1 MMQLRG
7 GVGGGENKDS
17 VNGRLSAEC
26 DVALPR
32 RSTTNGTQVPVYIR
46 PFFPLQ
52 DFQFHTCAMRGIAK
66 LNFCYC

>member
-26 DVALPR
+26 DVTLPR
-32 RSTTNGTQVPVYIR
+32 RSTTTGTQVYIIHSS
-46 PFFPLQ
+46 PLSFPSTSTHVQ
-52 DFQFHTCAMRGIAK
+52 
-66 LNFCYC
+66 

>member
-46 PFFPLQ
+46 PPLSFPSTSTHVQ
-52 DFQFHTCAMRGIAK
+52 
-66 LNFCYC
+66 